1 VTARL
6 LSVGT
11 AVPEHVATQ
20 AGVKAMMASLLRE
33 SRPVGVGA
41 GAPGASAHRAAPGS
55 GSAAAGRQAP
65 DEPESD
71 WERLLPVFDHG
82 GIETRR
88 LCMPL
93 EWYVEEHSFGERND
107 RYLEHGESLAA
118 AAITAAL
125 ARAGLGP
132 RDVDHIVFVSSTG
145 IATPSLDATL
155 ANRLGLR
162 SDVRRTPIWGLGCA
176 GGAAGLARA
185 REFAVASPGSRVLL
199 VALELCS
206 LAFQRRERSKRN
218 LVAASLFGDGAAAAI
233 VAAPAARHANGN
245 GTGNGAG
252 HAHGL
257 GARGNGPDTGLIIE
271 ASASTLWPDTL
282 DVMGW
287 SVDGDGLHVIFS
299 RDIPSIVRRWVRES
313 VEGFLASRHLTLGDI
328 DHVVSHPGGMKVLE
342 AYQEALGLPAAVR
355 HARDVLRER
364 GNMSSP
370 TCLFVLE
377 RFLETRAIA
386 PGETAILT
394 ALGPGF
400 SAEYVLL
407 RAV

>member
-1 VTARL
+1 MTARL

-20 AGVKAMMASLLRE
+20 AGVKAMVSALLRE
-33 SRPVGVGA
+33 PRPVGA
-41 GAPGASAHRAAPGS
+41 GAGASPGPGG
-55 GSAAAGRQAP
+55 GSAPAGRTAP
-65 DEPESD
+65 DEPDSD

-93 EWYVEEHSFGERND
+93 DWYVEEHSFGERND

-125 ARAGLGP
+125 ARAALGP

-155 ANRLGLR
+155 ANRLGFR

-218 LVAASLFGDGAAAAI
+218 LVAASLFGDGAAAGI
-233 VAAPAARHANGN
+233 VAASAVPHDSRRANGN
-245 GTGNGAG
+245 GAGRGAG
-252 HAHGL
+252 DQAHD
-257 GARGNGPDTGLIIE
+257 PDTGLAIE

-313 VEGFLASRHLTLGDI
+313 VEGFLASRHLTLGEI

-342 AYQEALGLPAAVR
+342 AYQEALGLPAAAFR

-377 RFLETRAIA
+377 RFLEARAIA

-400 SAEYVLL
+400 SAEYLLL